1 MISIDLYFF
10 CLLFFQAL
18 DPSSYAVFSSTSED
32 SMATQVQHSWIYY
45 FVPILVMALFLFVID
60 FYVEAYA
67 SQKTDANYSSKY
79 ASIFV
84 FSTSIGLS
92 FVWNHPHLVKV
103 IVMDK
108 MKTIVEQEHA
118 LSWGVIISYFLYV
131 LG

>member
-1 MISIDLYFF
+1 M
-10 CLLFFQAL
+10 
-18 DPSSYAVFSSTSED
+18 T
-32 SMATQVQHSWIYY
+32 TQVQHSWIYY

-60 FYVEAYA
+60 FYVESYA

-118 LSWGVIISYFLYV
+118 LSWGVIITYFLYV